1 MTPALCF
8 ILLCT
13 SFALTQFK
21 LYCLE
26 GQICCSELYLS
37 PVFNLPTLRLWKMA
51 DPNVIVRYKIVCFK
65 YTMPGRIEQA
75 RIMKAPGASTSRPRG
90 EDLQLA
96 SYSHPLHLLMAAD
109 RPLCRW
115 AVTTPCRAFLTA
127 PTPVLLLGRQF
138 TSRRPMKLDHS
149 LSVNELQAIPATVS
163 FECPG
168 INKIGTP
175 HSC

>member
-115 AVTTPCRAFLTA
+115 AVTTLDTLQGFPDCPHPSAA
-127 PTPVLLLGRQF
+127 A
-138 TSRRPMKLDHS
+138 RP
-149 LSVNELQAIPATVS
+149 AIHESKTHEVRPQLV
-163 FECPG
+163 CQ
-168 INKIGTP
+168 
-175 HSC
+175 